1 MVCCDDV
8 GVSVARLLVY
18 PKNDHPINAVDAE
31 ADSFINMV
39 AWFNK
44 HLGVEWRLSLHL
56 LPPPPP

>member
-44 HLGVEWRLSLHL
+44 HLGVE
-56 LPPPPP
+56 